1 MMRDKENISSVF
13 YKIII
18 GLFGIMILMI
28 LGMNIIFSQGM
39 DYACKNNVTISNGV
53 LLILGIIGVLVLG
66 TIYNIL
72 FRRHINK
79 FSKRE
84 CNILLIAA
92 CIILLIIQLYIAYN
106 IYFLSGWDVSI
117 LRNTSTDLANQQLLK
132 SQYVNYGYFTR
143 YPNNVFLTFIFT
155 IIKEVAIFL
164 KIENLDFSL
173 VVISVL
179 LVNISAWFITKS
191 AAIIFKDRYYS
202 VLTLF
207 IYSIYIALS
216 PWITIPYSD
225 SYSIIFTTAVLYFYL
240 NRKNMNE
247 YLAWSLIFILSLIGY
262 LIKPTCIII
271 LIAIMLVES
280 WKFIFYSNKQ
290 KLRCTRFLLV
300 LLSCIM
306 VFSAIKNYSDDYI
319 GYEENEANAFPLTH
333 FLMMGMNPE
342 TKGVYYE
349 DDVMY
354 TASFIGK
361 EEKIKANL
369 EMVKKRLEDYG
380 ISGYFKLLGEKL
392 MTNYNDGT
400 FAWSVEGNFYFNIL
414 EAPNDSSAKILRDIY
429 YYDGLYY
436 KNYATC
442 QQSIWITILF
452 FILLAVKRIASTDKG
467 DIYVIVLA
475 IIGITLFL
483 LLFEA
488 RARYLFLYSP
498 YYILLA
504 VVGIQSFIAFM
515 HRKLSSK

>member
-1 MMRDKENISSVF
+1 MRDKENISSVF

-39 DYACKNNVTISNGV
+39 DYVCKNNVTMSNGV

-66 TIYNIL
+66 TIYNIF
-72 FRRHINK
+72 FRRRINK
-79 FSKRE
+79 LSKRE
-84 CNILLIAA
+84 CNILLIVA

-117 LRNTSTDLANQQLLK
+117 LRNTSTDLANQQLLN

-191 AAIIFKDRYYS
+191 AAIIFKNRYYS

-271 LIAIMLVES
+271 LIAIMLVEF
-280 WKFIFYSNKQ
+280 WKFVFYSNKR

-300 LLSCIM
+300 LLSCMI
-306 VFSAIKNYSDDYI
+306 VFLTIKNYSNNYI
-319 GYEENEANAFPLTH
+319 GYEENEADAFPLTH
-333 FLMMGMNPE
+333 FLMMGMNPV

-400 FAWSVEGNFYFNIL
+400 FAWSVEGGFYLTVL
-414 EAPNDSSAKILRDIY
+414 EAPNNSSAKILRDIY

-436 KNYATC
+436 KSYATY

-452 FILLAVKRIASTDKG
+452 FILLAVKRIVNTDKR

-504 VVGIQSFIAFM
+504 VIGIQSFIAFM
-515 HRKLSSK
+515 HKKLSSK